1 MCPAATVAMS
11 IIAIVSAGVE
21 GARAPTTGLSLRPGG
36 SGTTGGRCLVVVM
49 SLAVAGCP
57 QTIAVRRDYVL
68 LIMRGRAWHMLV
80 DGNAAGSIGT
90 GSAWI
95 PFGAVPFA
103 AVGAGADSVTAGP
116 IIAAVAGGRN
126 DVGVLLNELYVL
138 YNEPGAC
145 CGSVSGDP
153 CRRRLAAQFGT
164 GSAPVSL
171 GVACKRR
178 CYSRCIIECGG
189 W

>member
-1 MCPAATVAMS
+1 
-11 IIAIVSAGVE
+11 
-21 GARAPTTGLSLRPGG
+21 
-36 SGTTGGRCLVVVM
+36 
-49 SLAVAGCP
+49 
-57 QTIAVRRDYVL
+57 
-68 LIMRGRAWHMLV
+68 MLV

-95 PFGAVPFA
+95 SFGAVPFA

-116 IIAAVAGGRN
+116 IIAAIAGGRN

-153 CRRRLAAQFGT
+153 CRRRLAAVRVLSSERGRP
-164 GSAPVSL
+164 PVSL
-171 GVACKRR
+171 GVACKGVLLTL
-178 CYSRCIIECGG
+178 YH
-189 W
+189 